1 MTTYTRREFVSTASS
16 ALLLTALPA
25 CSIAAKDSPLV
36 GIKDANSIIIPNHEP
51 KALPFDPNAV
61 AGLSEKLLK
70 SHWQNNYGG
79 SVKALNAIN
88 SRLSSANK
96 DESLPPYIFN
106 DLKRE
111 HLLRTNSVVLHELYF
126 ENLGATDKPSESIK
140 QALGNHF
147 GSMAAWDKQF
157 RLMGKGLGGGSGWV
171 VLGYNLHNGLVENYW
186 LWDHLH
192 SPAMTLPL
200 LVVDMYEH
208 SYQIDYGADTAA
220 YIDAFMKN
228 IRWET
233 VAKRLEKAI
242 KIRAL

>member
-25 CSIAAKDSPLV
+25 CSIAAKDSPLLSLNDQNV
-36 GIKDANSIIIPNHEP
+36 KIPSHEL
-51 KALPFDPNAV
+51 KSLPFDPTAV
-61 AGLSEKLLK
+61 TGLSEKLLK

-79 SVKALNAIN
+79 SVKALNAVN
-88 SRLSSANK
+88 HKLDSANK

-126 ENLGATDKPSESIK
+126 ANLGAADKPSESIK
-140 QALGNHF
+140 QALGSHF
-147 GSMAAWDKQF
+147 GGMTAWDKQF
-157 RLMGKGLGGGSGWV
+157 RRMGKGLGGGSGWV

-200 LVVDMYEH
+200 LVMDMYEH
-208 SYQIDYGADTAA
+208 SYQIDYGADAAA

-233 VAKRLEKAI
+233 VAKRLETAI